1 MNSVSTPEEIEQA
14 SKRIINSLYGDDVS
28 DFRVNETFNIKE
40 ERYTD
45 RFDIQVNF
53 MQNDLKHT
61 VDLEIE
67 KETGRV
73 VKALLMDAMKP
84 L

>member
-1 MNSVSTPEEIEQA
+1 MNAVNTPEEIEQA
-14 SKRIINSLYGDDVS
+14 SKQVINSLYGDDVS

-40 ERYTD
+40 ERFTD
-45 RFDIQVNF
+45 RFDVQVNF

-73 VKALLMDAMKP
+73 VKALLMDAMTP

>member
-1 MNSVSTPEEIEQA
+1 MNSVNTPEEIEQA

-40 ERYTD
+40 ERFTD

-73 VKALLMDAMKP
+73 VKALLLDAMKP

>member
-1 MNSVSTPEEIEQA
+1 MNSVNTPEEIEQA
-14 SKRIINSLYGDDVS
+14 SKQVINSLYGDDVS

-40 ERYTD
+40 ERFTD

-73 VKALLMDAMKP
+73 VKALLLDAMKP

>member
-1 MNSVSTPEEIEQA
+1 MNAVNTPEEIEQA
-14 SKRIINSLYGDDVS
+14 SKQVINSLYGDDVS
-28 DFRVNETFNIKE
+28 DFRVNETFNIKG

-73 VKALLMDAMKP
+73 VKALLLDAMKP

>member
-40 ERYTD
+40 ERFTD

>member
-1 MNSVSTPEEIEQA
+1 MNAVNTPEEIEQA
-14 SKRIINSLYGDDVS
+14 SKQVINSLYGDDVS

-40 ERYTD
+40 ERFTD

-73 VKALLMDAMKP
+73 VKALLLDAMKP

>member
-14 SKRIINSLYGDDVS
+14 SKRIINSLYGDDIS

-73 VKALLMDAMKP
+73 VKALLLDAMKP

>member
-40 ERYTD
+40 ERFTD

-73 VKALLMDAMKP
+73 VKALLLDAMKP

>member
-1 MNSVSTPEEIEQA
+1 MNAVNTPEEIEQA
-14 SKRIINSLYGDDVS
+14 SKQVINSLYGDDVS

-40 ERYTD
+40 ERFTD

>member
-14 SKRIINSLYGDDVS
+14 SKRIINSLYGDDIS

-40 ERYTD
+40 ERFTD

-73 VKALLMDAMKP
+73 VKALLLDAMKP

>member
-1 MNSVSTPEEIEQA
+1 MNAVNTPEEIEQA
-14 SKRIINSLYGDDVS
+14 SKQVINSLYGDDVS
-28 DFRVNETFNIKE
+28 DFRVNETFNIKQ

>member
-1 MNSVSTPEEIEQA
+1 MNSVNTPEEIEQA
-14 SKRIINSLYGDDVS
+14 SKQVINSLYGDDVS

>member
-1 MNSVSTPEEIEQA
+1 MNSVNTPEEIEQA

-28 DFRVNETFNIKE
+28 DFRVNETFNIQE
-40 ERYTD
+40 ERFTD

-73 VKALLMDAMKP
+73 VKALLLDAMKP

>member
-1 MNSVSTPEEIEQA
+1 
-14 SKRIINSLYGDDVS
+14 
-28 DFRVNETFNIKE
+28 
-40 ERYTD
+40 
-45 RFDIQVNF
+45 

>member
-1 MNSVSTPEEIEQA
+1 MNSVNTPEEIEQA
-14 SKRIINSLYGDDVS
+14 SKQVINSLYGDDVS

-40 ERYTD
+40 ERFTD
-45 RFDIQVNF
+45 RFDVQVNF

-67 KETGRV
+67 KDTGRV
-73 VKALLMDAMKP
+73 VKALLMDAMTP

>member
-1 MNSVSTPEEIEQA
+1 MNSVSTPEEIEKA
-14 SKRIINSLYGDDVS
+14 SKQVIHSLYGDDVS

-40 ERYTD
+40 ERFTD

-73 VKALLMDAMKP
+73 VKALLLDAMKP